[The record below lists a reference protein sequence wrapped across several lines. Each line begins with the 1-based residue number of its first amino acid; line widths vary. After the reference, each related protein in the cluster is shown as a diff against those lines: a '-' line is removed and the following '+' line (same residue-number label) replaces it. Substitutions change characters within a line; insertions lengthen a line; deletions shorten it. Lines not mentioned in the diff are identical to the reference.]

1 MVDIVWLSRH
11 GHRMDMED
19 VEAVARSSHPLD
31 PSLSP
36 TGVLQAEAL
45 GRRLVGEGI
54 QKIFSSPFLRCLE
67 TAHGVALSLGLP
79 IQIEN
84 GLGEFLSPK
93 WFPNMPEL
101 RTNDYIDSRMQVDR
115 SYQSV
120 GHSEFPEDFQE
131 MNQRVASTINE
142 IVQQHSGQILVIG
155 HGASVASAIQALTDV
170 APQGCELCHLSK
182 VERTEEGWSLEM
194 DGDGS
199 HLT

>member
-1 MVDIVWLSRH
+1 MVDTVWLSRH
-11 GHRMDMED
+11 GHRMDTED

-36 TGVLQAEAL
+36 TGVRQAEAL
-45 GRRLVGEGI
+45 GRRLMQEEI
-54 QKIFSSPFLRCLE
+54 QMIFSSPFLRCLE
-67 TAHGVALSLGLP
+67 TAHGVAQALGLP

-101 RTNDYIDSRMQVDR
+101 RTDDYIDSRMEVNRD
-115 SYQSV
+115 YQSV

-131 MNQRVASTINE
+131 LNQRVAVTINA

-155 HGASVASAIQALTDV
+155 HGASVVSAIQALSDV
-170 APQGCELCHLSK
+170 APQGCEPCHLSK
-182 VERTEEGWSLEM
+182 VVRTNEGWKLEM